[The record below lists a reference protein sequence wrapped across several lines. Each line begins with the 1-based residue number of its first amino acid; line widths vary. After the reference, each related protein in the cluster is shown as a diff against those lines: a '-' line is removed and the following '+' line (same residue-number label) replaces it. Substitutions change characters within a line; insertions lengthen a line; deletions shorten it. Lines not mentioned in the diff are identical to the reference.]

1 MPNISWFQTQT
12 PQHQGKV
19 CHDTLRVCVAC
30 VMAYIFVAGGGAFE
44 TTSSHQNLLK
54 SLIFILKSLHVRRR
68 GKNGMLFGF
77 ILAWSKLYVVI
88 RFTIRTKKMSD
99 SLKKSIRLDKDCRRI
114 GIERRMLS
122 YSLHIPERRSH
133 KDRRCT
139 EAPALFGRKSV
150 HSSIRQKSFQQAT
163 RAQFNQKGA

>member
-12 PQHQGKV
+12 SQHQGKV

-99 SLKKSIRLDKDCRRI
+99 SLKKSIRLGKDCRRI
-114 GIERRMLS
+114 GIERRMFS
-122 YSLHIPERRSH
+122 YSLHIAGKKKPQGQALRRSPGTFWT
-133 KDRRCT
+133 KRRT
-139 EAPALFGRKSV
+139 
-150 HSSIRQKSFQQAT
+150 
-163 RAQFNQKGA
+163 